1 MEDNS
6 GLMQMIVMGMSL
18 TFLTL
23 HVLISSS
30 SEGDCIQRQGQQ
42 EDCGAQ
48 TRPLGQAL
56 TGVIGGFLRNVDIF
70 DRGKT
75 I

>member
-1 MEDNS
+1 
-6 GLMQMIVMGMSL
+6 MGMAL
-18 TFLTL
+18 AFLTL
-23 HVLISSS
+23 RVLISSS

-42 EDCGAQ
+42 RDGKAQ
-48 TRPLGQAL
+48 KRLLGKAL
-56 TGVIGGFLRNVDIF
+56 ISVTSGFLRNVDIS